1 MRRFVFAI
9 GVIIL
14 VALPTY
20 SLQAQTTGAIVP
32 GKSIGPVEIGMPL
45 ERAQQIVSQFGQ
57 METVDTQTEHGVC
70 NPERGVGVC
79 AFDKFT
85 RLGLDRPGS
94 VVYII
99 TDDQRFTTDMGGH
112 KVGAPLLDFLRTFGL
127 YNFGQRT
134 EIRWDG
140 RGLVVNVGA
149 ADAGIIVNFIG
160 VYAPRGSSAHA
171 PSRASD

>member
-1 MRRFVFAI
+1 MRHIVLAI
-9 GVIIL
+9 GVL
-14 VALPTY
+14 ALTAVPTY
-20 SLQAQTTGAIVP
+20 SLHAQVASPIVA
-32 GKSIGPVEIGMPL
+32 GRGIGSVEIGMSMD
-45 ERAQQIVSQFGQ
+45 RAQQIVSQFGQ

-99 TDDQRFTTDMGGH
+99 TDDQRFTTDVGGH
-112 KVGAPLLDFLRTFGL
+112 KVGAPLLDFLRTYGL
-127 YNFGQRT
+127 YSFGQRT
-134 EIRWDG
+134 EIRLDA

-149 ADAGIIVNFIG
+149 ADAGIVVNFIG
-160 VYAPRGSSAHA
+160 VYAPRGASASA
-171 PSRASD
+171 PSRVPH